1 MQYRRAGRTNF
12 TVSER
17 NGHVEAAAT
26 VTCGTVTVHAV
37 NSDALLLQLHV
48 AYIG

>member
-26 VTCGTVTVHAV
+26 VTVPQVTVA
-37 NSDALLLQLHV
+37 AQ
-48 AYIG
+48 